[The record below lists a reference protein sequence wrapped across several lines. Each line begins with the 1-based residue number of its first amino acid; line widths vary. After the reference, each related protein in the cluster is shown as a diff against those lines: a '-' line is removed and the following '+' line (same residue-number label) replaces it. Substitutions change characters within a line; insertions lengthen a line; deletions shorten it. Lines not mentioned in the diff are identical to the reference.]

1 MISAAPACDFLE
13 KYQVWLYLACILAG
27 LLIGLQF
34 PGITSRVEPAVWPL
48 LGLLLYATFTQ
59 VPLIHLS
66 RGLRDF
72 RFLAALLLGNFVV
85 IPLVVGGLV
94 SLLPVAMVVKVGVLL
109 VLLVPC
115 TDWFISFTHLGGGDA
130 GRATVAS
137 PLLLIG
143 QLIMAPLYLWLFLGS
158 DWMSAALSGHL
169 LAAFFGLIALPL
181 LLAWLTEKARESSPV
196 LQKASHCLGYLPVP
210 LLALVVFAIAA
221 SQVGTVAGMTGP
233 ILQVLLIFVG
243 YLVGAAVLGK
253 WLSRWLCLST
263 PAARTLT
270 FSFGTRNSF
279 VMLPVALALPEPWRA
294 AVVIVVFQSLVELFG
309 MLVFLRWVP
318 RHVHSSGVRQQ
329 RGGQV

>member
-1 MISAAPACDFLE
+1 MRDCLE
-13 KYQVWLYLACILAG
+13 RYQVWLYLACILAG
-27 LLIGLQF
+27 LLVGLQF
-34 PGITSRVEPAVWPL
+34 PGIGSRLEQAVWPL
-48 LGLLLYATFTQ
+48 LGVLLYATFTQ
-59 VPLIHLS
+59 IPLIHIS

-72 RFLAALLLGNFVV
+72 RFFAGLLLGNFLV
-85 IPLVVGGLV
+85 IPLVVGGVV
-94 SLLPVAMVVKVGVLL
+94 SLLPVAMAVKVGVLL

-130 GRATVAS
+130 ARATVAS

-143 QLIMAPLYLWLFLGS
+143 QLVMTPVYLWLFLGS
-158 DWMSAALSGHL
+158 DWMAAALSGHL
-169 LAAFFGLIALPL
+169 LAAFSGLIALPL

-196 LQKASHCLGYLPVP
+196 LHKASHCLGYLPVP
-210 LLALVVFAIAA
+210 LLALVVFTIAA
-221 SQVGTVAGMTGP
+221 SQVGTVAGMTGS

-243 YLVGAAVLGK
+243 YLVVAAMLGK
-253 WLSRWLCLST
+253 WLGRWLCLST

-309 MLVFLRWVP
+309 MLVFLKWVP
-318 RHVHSSGVRQQ
+318 SILRNQCNTDR
-329 RGGQV
+329 